1 MAVATGNFAELLWPG
16 INKIWGDTYKD
27 YPELYTKIFDV
38 VQSTRAFEKYQGAT
52 GLPLAGIKDQGAAV
66 DNADPYQ
73 GYQKEMVNTTY
84 GLGAAVTR
92 EMYDD
97 DQYNYINGIPKM
109 LARSARQTEETLA
122 WNIINRAQNAAYV
135 GPDGVTLANASH
147 PLVRGGTM
155 SNQLAVAADLTQTS
169 AETMIQQVLDAVD
182 DDNLKIMLTP
192 KALVVPTAISIRA
205 EKILGSD
212 QVTGSNDNDKNV
224 IRNRMQIIVSPYIT
238 DSDSWFIAT
247 NMPEG
252 EGFVWQSRRKIEF
265 TRDQEFD
272 TENLKFKMTWR
283 SDVSWINF
291 RCMYYSPGA

>member
-1 MAVATGNFAELLWPG
+1 
-16 INKIWGDTYKD
+16 
-27 YPELYTKIFDV
+27 
-38 VQSTRAFEKYQGAT
+38 
-52 GLPLAGIKDQGAAV
+52 
-66 DNADPYQ
+66 
-73 GYQKEMVNTTY
+73 
-84 GLGAAVTR
+84 
-92 EMYDD
+92 
-97 DQYNYINGIPKM
+97 
-109 LARSARQTEETLA
+109 
-122 WNIINRAQNAAYV
+122 
-135 GPDGVTLANASH
+135 
-147 PLVRGGTM
+147 M